1 MLIFKN
7 KEYYI
12 YIHIPKNGGKF
23 IRHKLISNKK
33 NELIHAYWS
42 TKDKLDLAHIPYMK
56 RSEYIDPTIE
66 YRYFTYSR
74 NPYHRLISAYFYVT
88 NLNNHPL
95 YGKKTIQEF
104 RFFIKNILKKY
115 KFSLEFLPNMIHFY
129 PQYLF
134 ICDQDFQIPNTM
146 KIMKLEQHEN
156 PKIYDLN
163 EYYDNE
169 TMMYATQIYK
179 KDFELFH
186 YPMLTN
192 VNKQFHL
199 MFSKK

>member
-23 IRHKLISNKK
+23 IRHKILENKQ
-33 NELIHAYWS
+33 NELIHAYWC

-56 RSEYIDPTIE
+56 RSEYIDPAIE

-74 NPYHRLISAYFYVT
+74 NPYDRLISAYFYLCKIH
-88 NLNNHPL
+88 NSLLN
-95 YGKKTIQEF
+95 GKNSIQEF

-115 KFSLEFLPNMIHFY
+115 KFSLEFNSNMIHFY

-134 ICDQDFQIPNTM
+134 ICDKNFQIPKTI
-146 KIMKLEQHEN
+146 KIMKLEEYEN
-156 PKIYDLN
+156 PTIYNLN

-169 TMMYATQIYK
+169 TLQCVNQIYK
-179 KDFELFH
+179 KDFEILN
-186 YPMLTN
+186 YSVVKN
-192 VNKQFHL
+192 VNKSFHL
-199 MFSKK
+199 IFSKK